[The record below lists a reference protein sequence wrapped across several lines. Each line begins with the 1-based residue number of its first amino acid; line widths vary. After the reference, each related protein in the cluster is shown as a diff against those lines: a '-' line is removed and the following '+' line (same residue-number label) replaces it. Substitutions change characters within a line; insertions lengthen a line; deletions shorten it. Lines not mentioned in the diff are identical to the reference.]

1 MDCKKIQHNI
11 DDLIYSNGRQL
22 YLQEQSHLNECD
34 ECRKYYTD
42 LMETKQ
48 FLQKFHELE
57 PVLDKPEELTE
68 SIMMSISQ
76 EEQNSLNDHNNRFK
90 ILVRFLTAAVVA
102 LLVTL
107 GIEQYTVLNK
117 VQLLE
122 VKMGKVQHDHP
133 TKYLINR
140 ASLIDIEQI
149 LRVSENGNKLKNIST
164 WYQLEQFKNS
174 DFTFND
180 LQRYNNKA
188 GTLNSFFN

>member
-1 MDCKKIQHNI
+1 MDCKKIQNKI
-11 DDLIYSNGRQL
+11 DDLVYSNGIQL
-22 YLQEQSHLNECD
+22 ELQEQSHLTECAV
-34 ECRKYYTD
+34 CQNYYTNVI
-42 LMETKQ
+42 ETKQ
-48 FLQKFHELE
+48 FLQKIHELE

-68 SIMMSISQ
+68 SIIKSITQ
-76 EEQNSLNDHNNRFK
+76 EQQYHTNNKFRYTFFTRV
-90 ILVRFLTAAVVA
+90 LAAAVVA
-102 LLVTL
+102 LLITL

-117 VQLLE
+117 IQLLE

-149 LRVSENGNKLKNIST
+149 LKVSENGYALKNILT
-164 WYQLEQFKNS
+164 WHQIEQFKNS

-188 GTLNSFFN
+188 GTLNSFFK